1 MNFYDMIQNLENSG
15 FATIIL
21 PFMLIFVI
29 VFAVLQRLHIFGKDE
44 TKKKFNIIIALVMA
58 FSVVIPHALGKY
70 PPESDPV
77 LIMNNVLP
85 NISLIMLAVIA
96 FMLIIGVFGARV
108 KIGKSGTLTGLVI
121 IFSALAV
128 VATFGIAANWFGE
141 IPSWLR
147 FLEDEATQT
156 LFITI
161 LVMGIII
168 AFITGSGKDKSKDG
182 VSKKFGD
189 MFKGVLEHSDDD

>member
-1 MNFYDMIQNLENSG
+1 MNFYDIIQSLELSG
-15 FATIIL
+15 FVNIIL
-21 PFMLIFVI
+21 PFLLIFVI
-29 VFAVLQRLHIFGKDE
+29 VFAVLQRLHIFGKDD
-44 TKKKFNIIIALVMA
+44 TKNKFNVVIALVMGL
-58 FSVVIPHALGKY
+58 SVVIPHALGKY

-96 FMLIIGVFGARV
+96 FMLIMGVFGTRV
-108 KIGKSGTLTGLVI
+108 NIGKSGTLTGIVI
-121 IFSALAV
+121 ILSAIAV

-141 IPSWLR
+141 LPYWLR
-147 FLEDEATQT
+147 FLEDQATQT

-168 AFITGSGKDKSKDG
+168 AFITGKGKGGDATNAKKS
-182 VSKKFGD
+182 FGD
-189 MFKGVLEHSDDD
+189 AFTNVLEQSGGD